1 MVKIH
6 KLSSRLFQ
14 TFPSLHLSRS
24 QMKKRKSLG
33 RGKGDNGS
41 DRKRH
46 FFFSIFFFFFLP
58 WTGVSSFCV
67 SMPIH
72 GTELASLSSPVW
84 RGGKEKKVPRS
95 CLLDSAHFD
104 KQASKRD
111 RRKRKR
117 GEGEAEAEEVGGVC
131 GCKLCLV
138 RQRRSPL
145 CPHPSDVR
153 RPTVSASTSA
163 SASAS
168 TSVSESAVP
177 LCSLFPTHTHTR
189 THLKFSL
196 SSRPWN
202 CLHNVPAARPPPPSL
217 LFPGAECGPP
227 YCTFGEAPR
236 FCKRALMHARLA
248 DRSMNA
254 RKN

>member
-95 CLLDSAHFD
+95 RLLDSAHFD

-131 GCKLCLV
+131 GCKRVCFGSVGRLFVLTRFV
-138 RQRRSPL
+138 Q
-145 CPHPSDVR
+145 VR
-153 RPTVSASTSA
+153 RCRRRRLRRRRRRRRCRSRRF
-163 SASAS
+163 
-168 TSVSESAVP
+168 
-177 LCSLFPTHTHTR
+177 LFAPSFQR
-189 THLKFSL
+189 THIHGL
-196 SSRPWN
+196 
-202 CLHNVPAARPPPPSL
+202 
-217 LFPGAECGPP
+217 
-227 YCTFGEAPR
+227 T
-236 FCKRALMHARLA
+236 
-248 DRSMNA
+248 
-254 RKN
+254 